1 MRAVIFENC
10 NCGIAF
16 YSYNC
21 VYVLD
26 YTFGGLSMETIDR
39 KVRWH
44 EYITVNIYY
53 FALTARSQTLALIVP
68 LLVQN
73 FVGEETKGAA
83 LGTIR
88 LWGLMA
94 ALLFQAFAG
103 ILSDRSTS
111 RWGRRRP
118 YIFIGAV
125 TEVIIF
131 IIIGVIAATM
141 EGFTGYWVL
150 FAAYILSMLA
160 SNTGHAAVQGLIP
173 DLIPESKHGI
183 FSGFKAFFELPAP
196 LIFVS
201 FVISKLVGAENFWG
215 ALLVL
220 SAVVL
225 ITGAITMFVPEKPV
239 KKPAEKMNWAPVVRL
254 VIMTAIFTAV
264 IVGAG
269 ELVQFTSKQAEP
281 LSDILQLVIISA
293 MGVLGMA
300 IAVVV
305 GVWVSVRVS
314 IGKSAWGEK
323 SSFTW
328 WVVNRLAFL
337 VGSTNLS
344 VFAVYFLQDHFPNVD
359 KAVIGES
366 FGMLMLVVGL
376 AIFISSIPAG
386 WLSDKF
392 GRKIVCAFSGVL
404 ALVGTIIV
412 VVSPTMTVLYIGGVL
427 IGIATGFFYSASWA
441 LGTTLVPQQEAGRY
455 LGIQNLA
462 GAGAGAVGAY
472 IGGPIGDNVG
482 FTVLMMIFGLLFLV
496 STLALLGIKK
506 SGLST
511 EIQAVK

>member
-1 MRAVIFENC
+1 MERKIRW
-10 NCGIAF
+10 
-16 YSYNC
+16 Y
-21 VYVLD
+21 D
-26 YTFGGLSMETIDR
+26 YIS
-39 KVRWH
+39 
-44 EYITVNIYY
+44 VNIYY

-68 LLVQN
+68 LLIQS
-73 FVGEETKGAA
+73 FVGEATKGEA
-83 LGTIR
+83 LGTVR
-88 LWGLMA
+88 LWGLMV

-118 YIFIGAV
+118 FIVIGAI

-131 IIIGVIAATM
+131 MLIGVIAATM
-141 EGFTGYWVL
+141 EGMTGYWVL
-150 FAAYILSMLA
+150 FAAYILSMLS

-201 FVISKLVGAENFWG
+201 FVISKLVGNDNIWG
-215 ALLVL
+215 ALIVL
-220 SAVVL
+220 SGVVL
-225 ITGAITMFVPEKPV
+225 LSAGITLLAREKPI
-239 KKPAEKMNWAPVVRL
+239 KQPPFEMNWNPILRL
-254 VIMTAIFTAV
+254 LAMTAVFTVV
-264 IVGAG
+264 ILGCG
-269 ELVQFTSKQAEP
+269 ELVKFISRLADP
-281 LSDILQLVIISA
+281 LSITVKLILISA
-293 MGVLGMA
+293 VGVLGMA

-305 GVWVSVRVS
+305 GVWFSVNIS
-314 IGKSAWGEK
+314 IGRKKSRQNP
-323 SSFTW
+323 SFTW

-344 VFAVYFLQDHFPNVD
+344 VFAIYFLQERFTGMGEG
-359 KAVIGES
+359 VIEQS

-392 GRKIVCAFSGVL
+392 GRKQVCAFSGAL
-404 ALVGTIIV
+404 ALVGTIVLTTSVNMTMLYVGGIIV
-412 VVSPTMTVLYIGGVL
+412 GIGV
-427 IGIATGFFYSASWA
+427 GFFYSASWA
-441 LGTTLVPQQEAGRY
+441 LGTSLVPKEEAGRY

-482 FTVLMMIFGLLFLV
+482 FTVLMSIFGFLFLV
-496 STLALLGIKK
+496 STLALFGIKDQK
-506 SGLST
+506 KISEPLEPVT
-511 EIQAVK
+511 LEN